1 MILAELSFGYGP
13 LRSSESENMASHTG
27 RVAEPTAQKALCAL
41 PPWTAA
47 FQGSLPKT
55 EWARELIRSKPAAIV
70 E

>member
-13 LRSSESENMASHTG
+13 LRSSESENMASLG
-27 RVAEPTAQKALCAL
+27 RVAEPTAQKALCAV